1 MILRFLIE
9 RPSPAP
15 SPTSAHVDDRI
26 PVWPPD
32 ISAIFYGRLSNSEW
46 KVPWHDTS
54 SIAARFGV
62 PASFEYG
69 RLDPLRGL
77 HDLSTL
83 YAYLTDSQTADVRTR
98 AERTTRFLVSKQGAK
113 FLESL
118 PLGIAAPLR
127 EAARTCQ
134 LAPPS
139 SWPLHAYMAVGRND
153 LAASASNAVE
163 QVSRDGFKSKDLF
176 VSVSHCVWGAY

>member
-1 MILRFLIE
+1 MILFFLIE
-9 RPSPAP
+9 RLLHSPCA
-15 SPTSAHVDDRI
+15 TLAHLDDRI

-32 ISAIFYGRLSNSEW
+32 ISAIFYGRLSNPEW

-54 SIAARFGV
+54 STAARFGV

-83 YAYLTDSQTADVRTR
+83 YSYLTDGQTTDVRTR
-98 AERTTRFLVSKQGAK
+98 AERATRFLVAKQGAK
-113 FLESL
+113 FLDSL

-139 SWPLHAYMAVGRND
+139 SWPLHAYMAIGRND
-153 LAASASNAVE
+153 MAASASEAVE
-163 QVSRDGFKSKDLF
+163 QVGRDGSKSKDLF
-176 VSVSHCVWGAY
+176 VSGSHCV